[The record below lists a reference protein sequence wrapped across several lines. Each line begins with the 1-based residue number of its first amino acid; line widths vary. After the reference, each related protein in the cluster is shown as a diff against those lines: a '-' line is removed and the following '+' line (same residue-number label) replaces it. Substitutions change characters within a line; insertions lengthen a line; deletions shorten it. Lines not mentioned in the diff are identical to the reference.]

1 MTLTDF
7 YNEVSRRTDTRG
19 TKINVAETKRCI
31 SEAFNLLAEMPSE
44 EAFALVA
51 SGLKR
56 NKAKKAKQW
65 KR

>member
-1 MTLTDF
+1 MKLTDF

-31 SEAFNLLAEMPSE
+31 SEAFNLLAELPSE
-44 EAFALVA
+44 EAFAFVS

-56 NKAKKAKQW
+56 NKQKKG